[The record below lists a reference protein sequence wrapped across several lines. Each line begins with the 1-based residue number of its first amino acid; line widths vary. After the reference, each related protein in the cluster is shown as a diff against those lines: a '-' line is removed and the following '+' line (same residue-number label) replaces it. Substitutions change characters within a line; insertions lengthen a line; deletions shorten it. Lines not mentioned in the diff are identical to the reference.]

1 MELIGSD
8 ANGLAGSHKRRDK
21 RCHIAAPLLE
31 KALVHS
37 LEQHQVSIDLKG
49 NALSADHLEESHP
62 PLDGVQQSDLQAEVE
77 KRLRAIEAVNDQEGN
92 GEVGIFRISH
102 LGGHR
107 YAGVMIVS
115 PSSPRASIDLTGL
128 PQICFPSGATLY
140 YGRVSPQEIPAVVK
154 ETILGGKIL
163 PGLRRSAG
171 NAVRPDLLGEEQETE
186 NVKAVKGVCQRK
198 GKSLLT
204 W

>member
-163 PGLRRSAG
+163 PGLLRSAG
-171 NAVRPDLLGEEQETE
+171 NAVRPDLLGKEQETE
-186 NVKAVKGVCQRK
+186 SVKAVKGLCQRK

>member
-1 MELIGSD
+1 MI
-8 ANGLAGSHKRRDK
+8 
-21 RCHIAAPLLE
+21 
-31 KALVHS
+31 HS

-49 NALSADHLEESHP
+49 DSLSADHLEESHP
-62 PLDGVQQSDLQAEVE
+62 PLDDVPRDDLQAEIE
-77 KRLRAIEAVNDQEGN
+77 KRLRAIEAVDDEDGN

-115 PSSPRASIDLTGL
+115 LFPPIMILGSHGHL
-128 PQICFPSGATLY
+128 QICFPSGATLY

-163 PGLRRSAG
+163 PGLLRSAG
-171 NAVRPDLLGEEQETE
+171 NAVRPDLLNEEQETKTS
-186 NVKAVKGVCQRK
+186 KAVKGVCQRK
-198 GKSLLT
+198 GKSLLK